1 MMGLQYAEQ
10 PASQRSGARHS
21 TRRSGQ
27 SAKIQ
32 CLGSYG
38 WTDCA
43 VANISPMGALLE
55 VTSEVDVTRNL
66 RVQIPQDLFE
76 ATAEVRHQNGR
87 YICIAF
93 TSSRPQAV
101 RRYS

>member
-1 MMGLQYAEQ
+1 MGLQHVEETTT
-10 PASQRSGARHS
+10 QRSGAGHS
-21 TRRSGQ
+21 ARRAGQ
-27 SAKIQ
+27 AAKIQ

-55 VTSEVDVTRNL
+55 VTPEIDVTRNL
-66 RVQIPQDLFE
+66 RVQIPNDLFE

-87 YICIAF
+87 YVCIAF
-93 TSSRPQAV
+93 TSSRPQAI